1 MKYYRSIPF
10 LLYFIVIAEAR
21 IYRQRAADDVDG
33 RGTTHFHQ
41 SEDDGIFDDFDGIST
56 KFHTDQTTPTT
67 EAPPIPIGTDQTETP
82 SWEEIITTTAAP
94 FDPVAVADNF
104 ENLPVTAAPFQPPQP
119 PASPPDPVPQ
129 APQIPEPQ
137 TAPYAVVPQPSSYRA
152 QPNAYRASYRR
163 PVYYQPTYQYRPAY
177 RPQPQYQPQRPVYYA
192 QPQASAASDDL
203 VYLTASGPVPV
214 NPALGPIILYGNSGN
229 SGTSGGGGSAIGGFG
244 QSTPMYSGYGSGYGA
259 GYGSQTYSTQATAYG
274 YGSGGGY
281 AQDYGRWSPYGTTYK
296 IGQDSLGYL
305 G

>member
-1 MKYYRSIPF
+1 MMGY
-10 LLYFIVIAEAR
+10 
-21 IYRQRAADDVDG
+21 
-33 RGTTHFHQ
+33 
-41 SEDDGIFDDFDGIST
+41 ST
-56 KFHTDQTTPTT
+56 
-67 EAPPIPIGTDQTETP
+67 ILI
-82 SWEEIITTTAAP
+82 WEELITTTAAP

-119 PASPPDPVPQ
+119 PAPPPDPALQ
-129 APQIPEPQ
+129 APQISEPQ
-137 TAPYAVVPQPSSYRA
+137 PAPYAVVPQP
-152 QPNAYRASYRR
+152 
-163 PVYYQPTYQYRPAY
+163 T
-177 RPQPQYQPQRPVYYA
+177 

-214 NPALGPIILYGNSGN
+214 NPALGPIILYGNSGG

-259 GYGSQTYSTQATAYG
+259 GYGSPTYSTQATGYG